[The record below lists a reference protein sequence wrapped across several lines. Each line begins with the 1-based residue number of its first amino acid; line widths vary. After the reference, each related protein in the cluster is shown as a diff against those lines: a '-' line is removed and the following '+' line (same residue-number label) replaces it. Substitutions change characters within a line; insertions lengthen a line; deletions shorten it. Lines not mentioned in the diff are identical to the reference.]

1 MKIINRKSKRG
12 LKMKFI
18 IVGGIAAGMSA
29 AAKLRR
35 LDQEAEITVYEKQ
48 NYVSFGACG
57 LPYYVGG
64 FFDNPDQM
72 IVRTPE
78 KFRETGINVQTEH
91 EVISVDVKAQT
102 VKVKNLVT
110 GEVFEDNYDK
120 MMIAT
125 GASAIIPPITNL
137 ELENVH
143 TMRSLQ
149 DGHILKE
156 KLQREDIQTVGIIG
170 AGFIGLEAVEAAKK
184 CGKEVAVFQLEDRV
198 LKEVFDAEMTT
209 YLEDELRVHGV
220 NLQTSTKV
228 VALKG
233 EKAVTHIVTDKD
245 EVQVDLVILATGVR
259 PNTAFLKDS
268 GIEMLGNGA
277 IVVDNEGKTSIA
289 NIYAAGDCA
298 TVPHLLKETPAYIP
312 LATSANKLG
321 RIVGENLGGNTMIF
335 EGTLG
340 SSCIKVMDIEA
351 GRTGLSE
358 EEAKGMNLDYKTVCI
373 EDKNQ
378 TDYYPGQESIVIK
391 LIYDN
396 TTKVILGGQVVGKKD
411 AVQRTNVI
419 AAAIYAK
426 MTTKQLGMLDLC
438 YAPPFA
444 RTWDALNVAGNVAK

>member
-1 MKIINRKSKRG
+1 
-12 LKMKFI
+12 MKFI

-35 LDQEAEITVYEKQ
+35 VDKEAEITVYEKQ

-64 FFDNPDQM
+64 FFDNHEQM
-72 IVRTPE
+72 LVRTPE
-78 KFRETGINVQTEH
+78 QFRQSGINIQTAH
-91 EVISVDVKAQT
+91 EVIHVDVEAQK
-102 VKVKNLVT
+102 VQVKNLAT
-110 GEVFEDNYDK
+110 GEILEDYYDK

-125 GASAIIPPITNL
+125 GASAIVPPIQNL
-137 ELENVH
+137 EIENVH
-143 TMRSLQ
+143 TMRSLE

-156 KLQREDIQTVGIIG
+156 KLQKEEIKTVGIIG

-184 CGKEVAVFQLEDRV
+184 CGKEVAVFQLEERV
-198 LKEVFDAEMTT
+198 LKEVFDEEITV
-209 YLEDELRVHGV
+209 YLEDELKAHGV
-220 NLQTSTKV
+220 KLYTNTKV

-233 EKAVTHIVTDKD
+233 EKAVTHIVTDKE
-245 EVQVDLVILATGVR
+245 EVQADLVILATGVR
-259 PNTAFLKDS
+259 PSTAFLKDT

-277 IVVDNEGKTSIA
+277 IIVNHEGKTSVS

-298 TVPHLLKETPAYIP
+298 TVPHLLKKEPAYIP

-321 RIVGENLGGNTMIF
+321 RIVGENLGGKNMVF

-358 EEAKGMNLDYKTVCI
+358 EEAKRMNLDYKTVYI
-373 EDKNQ
+373 VDKNQ
-378 TDYYPGQESIVIK
+378 TDYYPGQEAIAIK
-391 LIYDN
+391 LIYDAQS
-396 TTKVILGGQVVGKKD
+396 KVILGGQVVGKKD
-411 AVQRTNVI
+411 AVQRTNVL
-419 AAAIYAK
+419 ATAIYAK
-426 MTTKQLGMLDLC
+426 MTTMQLGMLDLC

-444 RTWDALNVAGNVAK
+444 RTWDALNIAGNVAK

>member
-1 MKIINRKSKRG
+1 
-12 LKMKFI
+12 MKFI

-35 LDQEAEITVYEKQ
+35 LDKEAEITVYEKQ

-64 FFDNPDQM
+64 FFDNPEQM

-78 KFRETGINVQTEH
+78 QFSASGIKTMTRH
-91 EVISVDVKAQT
+91 EVIAVDSKLKT
-102 VKVKNLVT
+102 VTVKNLET
-110 GEVFEDNYDK
+110 GAVFEDTYDK
-120 MMIAT
+120 LMIAT
-125 GASAIIPPITNL
+125 GASAIMPPIENL

-143 TMRSLQ
+143 TMRSLE

-156 KLQREDIQTVGIIG
+156 KLKDDAIKTVGIIG
-170 AGFIGLEAVEAAKK
+170 AGFIGLEAVEAVKN
-184 CGKEVAVFQLEDRV
+184 CGKEVVVLQKSSRV
-198 LKEVFDAEMTT
+198 LREIFDREITD
-209 YLEDELRVHGV
+209 YIEEELLAHGV
-220 NLQTSTKV
+220 RLCKGVNIQ
-228 VALKG
+228 ALKG
-233 EKAVTHIVTDKD
+233 ERTVTHIVT
-245 EVQVDLVILATGVR
+245 ECEEIQVDLVILATGVR
-259 PNTAFLKDS
+259 PNTAFMNMT
-268 GIEMLGNGA
+268 GIEMLPNGA
-277 IVVDNEGKTSIA
+277 IVVDNEGKTSIED
-289 NIYAAGDCA
+289 IYAAGDCA

-321 RIVGENLGGNTMIF
+321 RIVGENLGGMKSTF

-351 GRTGLSE
+351 GCTGLSE
-358 EEAKGMNLDYKTVCI
+358 REARKMGLDYKVVLI

-378 TDYYPGQESIVIK
+378 TDYYPGQEKIVIK
-391 LIYDN
+391 LVYDAQ
-396 TTKVILGGQVVGKKD
+396 TDVILGGQVLGKKD
-411 AVQRTNVI
+411 AVQRTNVL